1 MRMID
6 LRSDTVT
13 TPTDEMRALMRD
25 AAVGDDVYSD
35 DPTINRLQEISA
47 EMTGMEAGLF
57 VSSGTMGNLVG
68 LMAHCGRGDEIIC
81 GKNSHVFLYEGGS
94 VSSFGGIHS
103 SQIEE
108 TPNGSLPLDDVR
120 KMIRVEDDH
129 HPETRLISLETTH
142 NERGGVI
149 QPLEYFQQSRHLA
162 DEYGLKVHIDGARL
176 FNASVAHG
184 VPAREITKHADSVT
198 FCLSKGLGAPVGSVL
213 CGSQAYIKKARK
225 IRKHLGG
232 GMRQAGIIAAAGIY
246 CLENMVDRLAED
258 HARAKRLAEGLIG
271 LPGIEVDPRIPP
283 TNMVFFNLLPTIRL
297 SVAEI
302 ETELR
307 KRGIASFGV
316 NASRYRFVTHHQ
328 ISDSDIDT
336 TIVALREILSVN

>member
-1 MRMID
+1 MPTID

-13 TPTDEMRALMRD
+13 TPTEEMRELMRS
-25 AAVGDDVYSD
+25 APVGDDVYSD
-35 DPTINRLQEISA
+35 DPTVNQLQELSA
-47 EMTGMEAGLF
+47 RMTGMEAGLF
-57 VSSGTMGNLVG
+57 VSSGSMGNLVG
-68 LMAHCGRGDEIIC
+68 LLTHCDRGDEIIC

-103 SQIEE
+103 SQVEE
-108 TPNGSLPLDDVR
+108 SADGSLPLDVVR

-129 HPETRLISLETTH
+129 HPETRLIELETTH

-149 QPLEYFQQSRHLA
+149 QPLEYFAQTRALA
-162 DEYGLKVHIDGARL
+162 NEFGLKLHIDGARL
-176 FNASVAHG
+176 FNAAVAHG
-184 VPAREITKHADSVT
+184 VAAGEITQYADSVT

-213 CGSQAYIKKARK
+213 CGNKAFIKKARK

-258 HARAKRLAEGLIG
+258 HHRAKRLAEGLEG
-271 LPGIEVDPRIPP
+271 LPGIEVDPKVPP
-283 TNMVFFNLLPTIRL
+283 TNMVFFNVLPSCEL
-297 SVAEI
+297 SVEQI
-302 ETELR
+302 EVALR
-307 KRGIASFGV
+307 QRGILSFGV

-328 ISDSDIDT
+328 VSDENIET
-336 TIVALREILSVN
+336 TIAAMRDILIG